1 MVNRGVRW
9 QLTAAYTATTSAA
22 TILNTSRPRMDLTD
36 ELTFG
41 RVPKFTFTTIHATVY
56 SVQGETLFRFVSP
69 PLSSNNIYRTRNK
82 RNSWPFHVFHILL
95 YTFYIVRLQEK
106 LKVVSLFWKMLDMEL
121 ESDDL
126 KLKCFLIYVQ
136 SN

>member
-41 RVPKFTFTTIHATVY
+41 RVPKFTFTTIHATVARWWKGRY
-56 SVQGETLFRFVSP
+56 FV
-69 PLSSNNIYRTRNK
+69 PLPGIISIGLGRNE
-82 RNSWPFHVFHILL
+82 NSWPSHLAYFAL
-95 YTFYIVRLQEK
+95 
-106 LKVVSLFWKMLDMEL
+106 
-121 ESDDL
+121 
-126 KLKCFLIYVQ
+126 
-136 SN
+136 

>member
-41 RVPKFTFTTIHATVY
+41 RVPKFTFTTIHATMY
-56 SVQGETLFRFVSP
+56 RKRRYFIQATRRF
-69 PLSSNNIYRTRNK
+69 LS
-82 RNSWPFHVFHILL
+82 
-95 YTFYIVRLQEK
+95 
-106 LKVVSLFWKMLDMEL
+106 LK
-121 ESDDL
+121 
-126 KLKCFLIYVQ
+126 
-136 SN
+136 

>member
-41 RVPKFTFTTIHATVY
+41 RVPKFTFTTIHATVARCCSY
-56 SVQGETLFRFVSP
+56 RCESFLGGDNLFSER
-69 PLSSNNIYRTRNK
+69 
-82 RNSWPFHVFHILL
+82 VF
-95 YTFYIVRLQEK
+95 
-106 LKVVSLFWKMLDMEL
+106 
-121 ESDDL
+121 
-126 KLKCFLIYVQ
+126 FL
-136 SN
+136 

>member
-41 RVPKFTFTTIHATVY
+41 RVPKFTFTTIHATVAAVVERTCY
-56 SVQGETLFRFVSP
+56 FI
-69 PLSSNNIYRTRNK
+69 PLPGIISIGLGPTK
-82 RNSWPFHVFHILL
+82 TAGLL
-95 YTFYIVRLQEK
+95 AAYFAL
-106 LKVVSLFWKMLDMEL
+106 
-121 ESDDL
+121 
-126 KLKCFLIYVQ
+126 
-136 SN
+136 

>member
-41 RVPKFTFTTIHATVY
+41 RVPKFTFTTIHATVAPAWWKGRVI
-56 SVQGETLFRFVSP
+56 SFLSPGIISIGLRTERKQLAFSP
-69 PLSSNNIYRTRNK
+69 P
-82 RNSWPFHVFHILL
+82 ILPYNFSIPRAYL
-95 YTFYIVRLQEK
+95 IDKNTC
-106 LKVVSLFWKMLDMEL
+106 KMLL
-121 ESDDL
+121 VSVR
-126 KLKCFLIYVQ
+126 KFFGGR
-136 SN
+136 